1 MKLNV
6 GAGADAREITVPA
19 FGPYAAV
26 KANDFV
32 SVNWNTFSQHWD
44 IGSFQGGAKSNPAVV
59 WSRSM
64 MPTTPM
70 TASCG

>member
-19 FGPYAAV
+19 FSPYAAV

-32 SVNWNTFSQHWD
+32 SVTWNTFSLHWD
-44 IGSFQGGAKSNPAVV
+44 IGSFQGGAEVEPAVAGAG
-59 WSRSM
+59 R
-64 MPTTPM
+64 
-70 TASCG
+70 